1 MSDSLIALH
10 GDKRD
15 NASPVRA
22 KAVYEDCFIRSL
34 DCCDKFMDGVQ
45 ISLVLVSDNHWAD
58 LSFPPV
64 ADIRHSLLV
73 IPTVRKAD
81 GVKASCFVKAS
92 GALICLETPQFECAD
107 PAGLCCID

>member
-81 GVKASCFVKAS
+81 GVKPARLVEPSRSFIRLKA
-92 GALICLETPQFECAD
+92 P
-107 PAGLCCID
+107 